1 MLVVEM
7 EMRMAHRFERLQ
19 EGHVGARATGIVEL
33 PGTPELVQA
42 LHHAPDR
49 GDADAAGQKDDIPGV
64 LHQRKIVARSADL
77 ERLADAQLVV
87 HAARATAA
95 CRIAFDADGVT

>member
-1 MLVVEM
+1 MML
-7 EMRMAHRFERLQ
+7 
-19 EGHVGARATGIVEL
+19 GGAGDYPLLAGTADAELAGIVEL
-33 PGTPELVQA
+33 PGTRELVQA

-87 HAARATAA
+87 HATRATAA